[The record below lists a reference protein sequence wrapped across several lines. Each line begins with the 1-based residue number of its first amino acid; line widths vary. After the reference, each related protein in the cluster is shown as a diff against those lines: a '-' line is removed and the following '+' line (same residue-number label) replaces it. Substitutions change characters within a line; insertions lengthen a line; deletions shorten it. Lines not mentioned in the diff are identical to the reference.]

1 MKKRKARKAPKEL
14 TGAQLVERS
23 MREFEGNDVF
33 QLFLEIAVPRWVER
47 WENKSWDERAARAK
61 EVGAGINVDGAA
73 LVVALDEGALSR
85 RKGAIGHGFNLLAEG
100 LALLLLAQAEGPESE
115 IGFTFNGTRWKL

>member
-14 TGAQLVERS
+14 TGAQLVERA
-23 MREFEGNDVF
+23 MRELEGNDVL
-33 QLFLEIAVPRWVER
+33 QLFLEIAVPRWVDR
-47 WENKSWDERAARAK
+47 WEGKPWDERAARAK

-85 RKGAIGHGFNLLAEG
+85 RKGAMGHGFNLLAEG